1 MSCHLLTCRVSAVCA
16 ENEETSAAPQ
26 RWEAP
31 TMWTLP
37 MMSYPAARKAA
48 HLSAVAMSV
57 DMEGLVEAG
66 STPDPKAATPNMAA
80 KIMRFFAF

>member
-1 MSCHLLTCRVSAVCA
+1 
-16 ENEETSAAPQ
+16 
-26 RWEAP
+26 
-31 TMWTLP
+31 MWTLP

-80 KIMRFFAF
+80 KIMRFFVF